1 MNRGEQR
8 ERTHRETSSASLRMG
23 EGNAP
28 IDVVEE
34 LEPQLTYT
42 DSRNKTQD
50 KDAS

>member
-8 ERTHRETSSASLRMG
+8 ETTHRETSSASLSMG

-28 IDVVEE
+28 VDVVEE
-34 LEPQLTYT
+34 LEPRFTY
-42 DSRNKTQD
+42 SRNKTQD